1 MVLWGVFGLCGLTQM
16 TGGKAA
22 ILAFTMPVWA
32 TLSDSLLSRKMP
44 SHTILLALLLG
55 TIGILLLWLG
65 DSETK
70 VLSIWGPLMV
80 ILGGASWRFGTS
92 FIKRCKF
99 PVSTLVVT
107 GWMQII
113 GPIPIITVALIWDC
127 RNIVSSGWEQF
138 FSMAYN
144 GLISGS
150 LIYWTNL
157 LVVERLSVPVA
168 TNSTLAVSF
177 IAVIIDSV
185 MHKSFPHWNE
195 ILALLFVAL
204 SVLIAL
210 PKRITEK
217 RL

>member
-1 MVLWGVFGLCGLTQM
+1 MVIKHFSES
-16 TGGKAA
+16 TGNYRN
-22 ILAFTMPVWA
+22 
-32 TLSDSLLSRKMP
+32 LLG
-44 SHTILLALLLG
+44 TIGNLLG

-80 ILGGASWRFGTS
+80 ILGGASWGFGTS

-113 GPIPIITVALIWDC
+113 GSIPIITVALIWDW
-127 RNIVSSGWEQF
+127 RKIGSPGWEQF

-144 GLISGS
+144 GLIAGS
-150 LIYWTNL
+150 LIYWAYFS
-157 LVVERLSVPVA
+157 VVERLSVSVA
-168 TNSTLAVSF
+168 TISTLAVPF
-177 IAVIIDSV
+177 IAVITDSV
-185 MHKSFPHWNE
+185 MHKSFPHWND

-210 PKRITEK
+210 TKGMNK
-217 RL
+217 KY